1 MRYTITELGDGITRL
16 RMNFA
21 DESVDLEC
29 ETVVGGDSD
38 VAEGYVS
45 VFEHDMRA
53 NFRHLFPMPEPEHEV
68 EGGEE

>member
-1 MRYTITELGDGITRL
+1 MKYTITELGDGITRL
-16 RMNFA
+16 QMNFA

-53 NFRHLFPMPEPEHEV
+53 NFRHLFPEPEHEPV

>member
-16 RMNFA
+16 QMNFA

-45 VFEHDMRA
+45 IFERDMRA
-53 NFRHLFPMPEPEHEV
+53 NFRHLFPMPEIEEV
-68 EGGEE
+68 EGGGE